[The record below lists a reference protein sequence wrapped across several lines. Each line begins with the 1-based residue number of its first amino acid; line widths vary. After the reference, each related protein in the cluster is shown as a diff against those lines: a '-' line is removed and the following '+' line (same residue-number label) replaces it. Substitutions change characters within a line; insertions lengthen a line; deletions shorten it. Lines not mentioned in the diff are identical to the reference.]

1 MASLTPPHI
10 LVVDDDNRLRGL
22 LQRFL
27 TENNFMVSQASDAA
41 EARQALVSLEFDLLI
56 IDVMMPGEDGISL
69 ARSLRE
75 TKDVPILMLTAMG
88 ETEDR
93 ISGLETGVDDYL
105 TKPFDPREL
114 LLRINAVLRRTTH
127 VSASN
132 QDETGQEILNL
143 GECVYDMRRDELL
156 CENDPIRLTP
166 AEAALLRELA
176 KHPGEIL
183 SREDLAAATGVSKNL
198 RTVDVQVTRL
208 RKKIETDLRLP
219 RYLQTVRG
227 KGYMLMPD

>member
-27 TENNFMVSQASDAA
+27 TENGFMVSQASDAA
-41 EARQALVSLEFDLLI
+41 EARQALASLEFDLLI
-56 IDVMMPGEDGISL
+56 VDVMMPGEDGISL

-75 TKDVPILMLTAMG
+75 TNDVPILMLTAMG

-93 ISGLETGVDDYL
+93 ISGLETGIDDYL

-127 VSASN
+127 VSSSGH
-132 QDETGQEILNL
+132 DEIGHEVLNL
-143 GECVYDMRRDELL
+143 GNCVYDMRRDELL

-176 KHPGEIL
+176 QHPGEIL
-183 SREDLAAATGVSKNL
+183 SREDLATATGVSRNL

-208 RKKIETDLRLP
+208 RKKIESDLRLP